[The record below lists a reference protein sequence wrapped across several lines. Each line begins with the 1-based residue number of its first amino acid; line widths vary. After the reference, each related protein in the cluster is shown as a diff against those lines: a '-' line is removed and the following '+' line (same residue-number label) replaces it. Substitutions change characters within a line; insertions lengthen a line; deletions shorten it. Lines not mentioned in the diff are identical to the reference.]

1 MKAKKFG
8 AVAMALAMAGTMVP
22 MSAFAEEEETQDFN
36 GAEVR
41 VFGNKWN
48 ELDPDA
54 EGDKTQYLDAAAQ
67 IEEKYNI
74 KFVYSRPDG
83 YDGYNLGEL
92 IQAGITA
99 GDAGVDILDSEPDA
113 LISLIS
119 SGALTDLTDDMDQIH
134 VGSLYK
140 QAVTWQDH
148 CYGMTFDNVGD
159 TYFMVYSRDYLEDI
173 GMDVTP
179 TEKFMAGEWSYDD
192 MKEYFKDE
200 VYEGIN
206 EIDGKLYYIPTCG
219 TTGRLIYNKEIFERV
234 GISEPPTTMEEMVE
248 DARLITS
255 QLSSE
260 GIYGYAQH
268 MKSASSALE
277 RSLDLQMERE
287 TGIKKGYDFAAGKY
301 DFSQYSELLS
311 YWKELLSE
319 DCAFPGCESL
329 DIDPLRTQFAAGKI
343 GMYISWT
350 HSEPG
355 VYKDQFPMDS
365 DKWGVAPIP
374 TVSGEENGKQNIK
387 FTSAYLINAKGSN
400 VELAFQVYKDIF
412 ASEDFLVG
420 YYEGGY
426 GVSIIPSVVEKA
438 QLNEQV
444 ADKEWLKMS
453 DIDAVLPLTP
463 QEKNSQAVVVEGE
476 DYYKTFESI
485 YYGDADMESTLQD
498 LTDRYNAAYQK
509 GISDGIGEEVKIE
522 GYDPLNP

>member
-1 MKAKKFG
+1 
-8 AVAMALAMAGTMVP
+8 
-22 MSAFAEEEETQDFN
+22 
-36 GAEVR
+36 
-41 VFGNKWN
+41 
-48 ELDPDA
+48 
-54 EGDKTQYLDAAAQ
+54 
-67 IEEKYNI
+67 
-74 KFVYSRPDG
+74 
-83 YDGYNLGEL
+83 
-92 IQAGITA
+92 
-99 GDAGVDILDSEPDA
+99 
-113 LISLIS
+113 
-119 SGALTDLTDDMDQIH
+119 
-134 VGSLYK
+134 
-140 QAVTWQDH
+140 
-148 CYGMTFDNVGD
+148 
-159 TYFMVYSRDYLEDI
+159 
-173 GMDVTP
+173 
-179 TEKFMAGEWSYDD
+179 
-192 MKEYFKDE
+192 
-200 VYEGIN
+200 
-206 EIDGKLYYIPTCG
+206 
-219 TTGRLIYNKEIFERV
+219 
-234 GISEPPTTMEEMVE
+234 
-248 DARLITS
+248 
-255 QLSSE
+255 
-260 GIYGYAQH
+260 
-268 MKSASSALE
+268 
-277 RSLDLQMERE
+277 
-287 TGIKKGYDFAAGKY
+287 
-301 DFSQYSELLS
+301 
-311 YWKELLSE
+311 
-319 DCAFPGCESL
+319 
-329 DIDPLRTQFAAGKI
+329 
-343 GMYISWT
+343 MYMSWT

>member
-192 MKEYFKDE
+192 MKEYLTEMKAKLPDGVYPIGIHYYHWASMAAAANGIMQIDSDGNINFNEEGFIEAMSFYRELIDE
-200 VYEGIN
+200 VGVDKFRERFEELQKTAMEFIEMAGFSETAYCNERILMQVILDYFMDVMRLKEFHSIERIRTEKLFAYTISWIVRRKPIQFRDYSEEERDIFIN
-206 EIDGKLYYIPTCG
+206 ERFAAYLLINECLMCGTKHFVQEAYAEKLVEYTEMLLYY
-219 TTGRLIYNKEIFERV
+219 F
-234 GISEPPTTMEEMVE
+234 
-248 DARLITS
+248 
-255 QLSSE
+255 
-260 GIYGYAQH
+260 
-268 MKSASSALE
+268 
-277 RSLDLQMERE
+277 
-287 TGIKKGYDFAAGKY
+287 KY
-301 DFSQYSELLS
+301 RQCDPKTLELLI
-311 YWKELLSE
+311 
-319 DCAFPGCESL
+319 ES
-329 DIDPLRTQFAAGKI
+329 FKMG
-343 GMYISWT
+343 G
-350 HSEPG
+350 
-355 VYKDQFPMDS
+355 
-365 DKWGVAPIP
+365 
-374 TVSGEENGKQNIK
+374 
-387 FTSAYLINAKGSN
+387 
-400 VELAFQVYKDIF
+400 
-412 ASEDFLVG
+412 LVH
-420 YYEGGY
+420 
-426 GVSIIPSVVEKA
+426 
-438 QLNEQV
+438 
-444 ADKEWLKMS
+444 
-453 DIDAVLPLTP
+453 
-463 QEKNSQAVVVEGE
+463 
-476 DYYKTFESI
+476 
-485 YYGDADMESTLQD
+485 
-498 LTDRYNAAYQK
+498 
-509 GISDGIGEEVKIE
+509 
-522 GYDPLNP
+522 